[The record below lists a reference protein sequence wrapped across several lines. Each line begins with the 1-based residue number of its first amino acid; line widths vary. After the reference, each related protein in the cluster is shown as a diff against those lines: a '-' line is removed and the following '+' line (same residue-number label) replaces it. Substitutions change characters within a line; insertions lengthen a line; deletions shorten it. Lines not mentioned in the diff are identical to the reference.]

1 MKKCI
6 KINKNLAV
14 PAVGILI
21 AGLALFAGRSV
32 QPENGFTLNQYHNA
46 DAKFIGDHI
55 ITSVDEQIRILDLEG
70 QEVRRFEGTQ
80 QLSAAA
86 RVVAAPRGRGSLGGA
101 VRAGCFAGEP
111 PCLCGS
117 AARALNGTR
126 VPVQSR

>member
-55 ITSVDEQIRILDLEG
+55 ITSVDEQIRILDLG
-70 QEVRRFEGTQ
+70 DRRFADLKEH
-80 QLSAAA
+80 
-86 RVVAAPRGRGSLGGA
+86 RHPGS
-101 VRAGCFAGEP
+101 
-111 PCLCGS
+111 
-117 AARALNGTR
+117 T
-126 VPVQSR
+126 

>member
-80 QLSAAA
+80 ASWIYVMEDDGGNELQQNLRQLRQTAIQLHTAITA
-86 RVVAAPRGRGSLGGA
+86 MRPT
-101 VRAGCFAGEP
+101 F
-111 PCLCGS
+111 
-117 AARALNGTR
+117 
-126 VPVQSR
+126 

>member
-32 QPENGFTLNQYHNA
+32 QQENGFTLNQYHNA

-80 QLSAAA
+80 A
-86 RVVAAPRGRGSLGGA
+86 
-101 VRAGCFAGEP
+101 
-111 PCLCGS
+111 
-117 AARALNGTR
+117 
-126 VPVQSR
+126 SRIYVM

>member
-32 QPENGFTLNQYHNA
+32 QPENGFTLDQYHNA

-55 ITSVDEQIRILDLEG
+55 ITSVDEQIVFLIWRD
-70 QEVRRFEGTQ
+70 RRFTGFEGNN
-80 QLSAAA
+80 
-86 RVVAAPRGRGSLGGA
+86 RHPGFYVMGIDGG
-101 VRAGCFAGEP
+101 
-111 PCLCGS
+111 
-117 AARALNGTR
+117 
-126 VPVQSR
+126 Q

>member
-55 ITSVDEQIRILDLEG
+55 ITSVDEQIRILEEYKEKEFTERWSYELAKLYYKAGILDL
-70 QEVRRFEGTQ
+70 RD
-80 QLSAAA
+80 
-86 RVVAAPRGRGSLGGA
+86 GG
-101 VRAGCFAGEP
+101 
-111 PCLCGS
+111 
-117 AARALNGTR
+117 
-126 VPVQSR
+126 